1 MSFEGRY
8 ESYEAYSVCSKCL
21 YGCGSFCV
29 ILVTNCSGYIA
40 LNLQWNILSTSLIQ
54 SLYVFPATGMWHIIN
69 KKSVVYFLASGRDA
83 ESDEFI
89 ELISMGVT
97 ALCHQHITG
106 TNCAKMVCVR
116 NRLDQTIS
124 LMETVPCGKLLF

>member
-1 MSFEGRY
+1 
-8 ESYEAYSVCSKCL
+8 
-21 YGCGSFCV
+21 
-29 ILVTNCSGYIA
+29 
-40 LNLQWNILSTSLIQ
+40 
-54 SLYVFPATGMWHIIN
+54 MWHIIN